1 MGLFVFTIVEEFKMR
16 KASFFVGML
25 IILVL
30 VVPALSWGGTLYEV
44 KAICPGGET
53 FTKEVTCKP
62 GLQII
67 TSLTC
72 PNGQNYVARV
82 DCPPEVKPEVKEEG
96 KGNEKKPSLTAF
108 LLLDLSLT
116 GGVYGLGKTSVA
128 GGTEVRFGLEIR
140 PHKVVGVELKTR
152 FGVTGPYWDCQEVKA
167 SLLTGAGLLLTI
179 NPSEKFRMGIGLNYL
194 TVRDSSWLSIVDGL
208 GFDLSFDWFFYKELG
223 LRLTVEVGPGWDAAH
238 QLHTWWGTTLGIVYA
253 PVIWKR

>member
-1 MGLFVFTIVEEFKMR
+1 MK

-30 VVPALSWGGTLYEV
+30 VVPALSWGETLQEV
-44 KAICPGGET
+44 RMICPGS
-53 FTKEVTCKP
+53 FSVITKTVVCEP

-67 TSLTC
+67 ATLTC
-72 PNGQNYVARV
+72 PNGQTFEARV
-82 DCPPEVKPEVKEEG
+82 DCPPEVKEEEG
-96 KGNEKKPSLTAF
+96 SKKKPLTAF
-108 LLLDLSLT
+108 LLLDMSLT
-116 GGVYGLGKTSVA
+116 GGVYGLNKASVA
-128 GGTEVRFGLEIR
+128 GGTEVRLGLEIR
-140 PHKVVGVELKTR
+140 PHKVVGVGLKTR

-179 NPSEKFRMGIGLNYL
+179 NPSEKFRMGLGLNFV
-194 TVRDSSWLSIVDGL
+194 TVRDSSWTRIVDGFS
-208 GFDLSFDWFFYKELG
+208 FDLNLDWFFYKGLG

-238 QLHTWWGTTLGIVYA
+238 QLHTWWGTTLGLVFS